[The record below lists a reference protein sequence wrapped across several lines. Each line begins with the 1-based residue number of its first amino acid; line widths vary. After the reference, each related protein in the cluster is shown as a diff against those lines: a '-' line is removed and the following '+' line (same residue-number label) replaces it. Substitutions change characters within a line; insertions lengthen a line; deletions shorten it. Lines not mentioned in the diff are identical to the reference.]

1 MKKLKV
7 LFFDQYVSTP
17 FNAPNTLLTSHYQQ
31 YEYCLAVAMTLPL
44 QKLFLVLLKR
54 ERVTHRK
61 YTTRDEARADILMT
75 LNNFIVNENN
85 DS

>member
-1 MKKLKV
+1 PGSGY
-7 LFFDQYVSTP
+7 D
-17 FNAPNTLLTSHYQQ
+17 NAAA
-31 YEYCLAVAMTLPL
+31 EIV
-44 QKLFLVLLKR
+44 FGLLKR